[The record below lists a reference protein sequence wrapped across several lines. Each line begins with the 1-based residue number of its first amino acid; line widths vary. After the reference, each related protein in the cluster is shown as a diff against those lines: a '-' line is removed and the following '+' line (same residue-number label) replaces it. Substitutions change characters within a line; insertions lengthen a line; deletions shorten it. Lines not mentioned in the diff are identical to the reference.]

1 MVISTPEIKSGS
13 EYSVYYGGT
22 SGGDSKN
29 GFISGGSYTGG
40 ELLGTVTAESPVT
53 SVGDGTVGQM
63 GGGGMPGGGDKPSDM
78 PEMPDGNGSEG
89 GNMTPPGGMTPPDNN
104 GNGNVPQ
111 GEMPQNGNFG
121 GNSNDN
127 SSV

>member
-1 MVISTPEIKSGS
+1 MVISTPDIKSGS

-22 SGGDSKN
+22 SGGDRKN

-63 GGGGMPGGGDKPSDM
+63 GGGGMPGG
-78 PEMPDGNGSEG
+78 
-89 GNMTPPGGMTPPDNN
+89 MTPPDNN
-104 GNGNVPQ
+104 GNAPQ
-111 GEMPQNGNFG
+111 GGMPQNGNFG